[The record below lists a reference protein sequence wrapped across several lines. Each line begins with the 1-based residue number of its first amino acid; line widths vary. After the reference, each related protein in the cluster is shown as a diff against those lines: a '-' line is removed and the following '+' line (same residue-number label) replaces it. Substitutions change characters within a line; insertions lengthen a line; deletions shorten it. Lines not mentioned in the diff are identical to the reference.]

1 MLTSVTI
8 LYRLK
13 AVFLP
18 YSYVLPSP
26 AEKQSASNAIHLSP
40 PLQIE
45 AHHTAT
51 APPSPSSPSSSS
63 PPSSSPSPPLTA
75 FLPLPQ
81 AASPRSSSS
90 SPPSSDPS
98 SPSSSGNSSSA
109 TTLPAP
115 HYFAMRDYQTS
126 VLSSDA
132 DYNLSVPEFYSS
144 IFSVHRDAYSSCYL
158 AEGSSPS
165 SYSNSYLASADAEK
179 WHKMWQSL
187 RKVCYTRLTLFPPVY
202 LCHIILTLHFFK
214 DKSKL
219 DYC

>member
-26 AEKQSASNAIHLSP
+26 AEDQSASNAIHLSP
-40 PLQIE
+40 PSQIKE

-63 PPSSSPSPPLTA
+63 PPSLSPSPPLTA

-98 SPSSSGNSSSA
+98 SPSSSGNPSSA

-115 HYFAMRDYQTS
+115 HYSAMRDYQTS

-144 IFSVHRDAYSSCYL
+144 ISSVHRDAYSSCYL

-187 RKVCYTRLTLFPPVY
+187 RKVCYTRLRCTLCPPVY
-202 LCHIILTLHFFK
+202 LYHIVLT
-214 DKSKL
+214 
-219 DYC
+219 